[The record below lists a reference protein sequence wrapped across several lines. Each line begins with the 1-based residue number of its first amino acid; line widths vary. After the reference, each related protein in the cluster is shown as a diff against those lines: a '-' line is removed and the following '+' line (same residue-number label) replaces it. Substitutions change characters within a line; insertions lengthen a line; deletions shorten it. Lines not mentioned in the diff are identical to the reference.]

1 MTAVHCAASNV
12 LGLCITLW
20 AAPPE
25 VGSSAAGESVA
36 SAEPAASA
44 QVEPARPLEGGTT
57 APEDTGLDVGG
68 AAPLQP
74 LAGQGTDGP
83 AVPIAAPFGIPERRV
98 ERPLDPKATTIARL
112 DVMIGPVW
120 RARPLDGLF
129 QTSVEV
135 GRMHGFSGSFHT
147 GFIVASDRESVR
159 ALDVPI
165 GVGAVARGRLR
176 RRPGFASIGLTAG
189 LLVHRA
195 ATDDAGVIHRVDP
208 DFRLPIRFAWTFATA
223 GLSVALEQGYSVRNR
238 SYDRRGAEV
247 WARHAYRVG
256 LTVGLHLDFVV
267 RPARRR
273 SPRGSVQDGTAGE
286 DHGDGAG
293 DGGRGGD
300 ARRRRGL

>member
-1 MTAVHCAASNV
+1 MW
-12 LGLCITLW
+12 GLCITLW

-25 VGSSAAGESVA
+25 IESAAVG
-36 SAEPAASA
+36 EPATPVE
-44 QVEPARPLEGGTT
+44 VEPARPLEGRSP
-57 APEDTGLDVGG
+57 APDDTGLDAGG

-74 LAGQGTDGP
+74 RVGQGTGGP
-83 AVPIAAPFGIPERRV
+83 AAPIAAPFGIPEQRV

-112 DVMIGPVW
+112 DLMLGPVW
-120 RARPLDGLF
+120 RTRPLDGLF

-147 GFIVASDRESVR
+147 GFILAGDRDSVK

-195 ATDDAGVIHRVDP
+195 KIIDAGVIHRVDP

-223 GLSVALEQGYSVRNR
+223 GVSVALEQGYSVRNR
-238 SYDRRGAEV
+238 SYERRGAEV
-247 WARHAYRVG
+247 WARHAYRIG

-267 RPARRR
+267 RPARGR

-286 DHGDGAG
+286 DHGHGAG
-293 DGGRGGD
+293 DGGRGGG
-300 ARRRRGL
+300 ARRRREL

>member
-12 LGLCITLW
+12 WGLCITLW

-25 VGSSAAGESVA
+25 VGSSAVGESA
-36 SAEPAASA
+36 APADI
-44 QVEPARPLEGGTT
+44 EPARPLEGRTP
-57 APEDTGLDVGG
+57 APDDTGLDVGG
-68 AAPLQP
+68 AAPLEP
-74 LAGQGTDGP
+74 LVGEGAEGP
-83 AVPIAAPFGIPERRV
+83 AAPIAAPFGIPERRV

-112 DVMIGPVW
+112 DVMTGPVW
-120 RARPLDGLF
+120 RTRPLDGLF
-129 QTSVEV
+129 QTSVEI

-147 GFIVASDRESVR
+147 GFIVASDRDSVR

-165 GVGAVARGRLR
+165 GVGALARGRLR

-208 DFRLPIRFAWTFATA
+208 DFRLPIRFAWTFGTA

-247 WARHAYRVG
+247 WARHAYRIG

-267 RPARRR
+267 RPARGR
-273 SPRGSVQDGTAGE
+273 STRGSVQDGTAGE
-286 DHGDGAG
+286 DHGRGAG
-293 DGGRGGD
+293 DGGRGGG